1 MDTLEGGHL
10 VAFAEIDIY
19 TKEVEVVLRPTLT
32 SDNGSAGL
40 RTARFR
46 RFTGRVEVRQPD
58 DVPVF
63 KGACAHQARPIAIGI
78 ILLART
84 KRPNRPI
91 FIECFNRTLHEERLG
106 WRRYRADDLSRVIPD
121 VETLL
126 ARYRYHRPH

>member
-40 RTARFR
+40 RTTRFR

-63 KGACAHQARPIAIGI
+63 KGACAHQARTYCYRHHIA
-78 ILLART
+78 
-84 KRPNRPI
+84 RPYKKTEPAYI
-91 FIECFNRTLHEERLG
+91 
-106 WRRYRADDLSRVIPD
+106 Y
-121 VETLL
+121 
-126 ARYRYHRPH
+126 